1 MSRPA
6 APALPISGRTRVAGI
21 IGSPVGHSL
30 SPAMHNA
37 AFAACGLDWRYVAFE
52 VPAGGAGG
60 ALDAVRSLGLA
71 GLSVTMPHKADVAAL
86 VDERSATVEALGAAN
101 TVVVAPDG
109 RLRGESTDGEGLL
122 DTLRLDHGIDPA
134 GMAAVVLGAGGAAR
148 AVVRALADAGCRE
161 VVVVNRTA
169 STGAAAAA
177 LAGERGRAGGPDD
190 VGGADLL
197 VHATPLGMG
206 EDGTLP
212 VDPRR
217 LRRGQVVADLV
228 YHPLRTPL
236 LAAAAAQGCRTVD
249 GLGMLVHQGARQLE
263 LWTGLEAP
271 RDVMR
276 DAAEVAL
283 TGS

>member
-1 MSRPA
+1 VSRPA
-6 APALPISGRTRVAGI
+6 SPALSISGRTRVAGI
-21 IGSPVGHSL
+21 IGSPVAHSL

-60 ALDAVRSLGLA
+60 ALDAARALGLA
-71 GLSVTMPHKADVAAL
+71 GLSVTMPHKVDVAAL

-101 TVVVAPDG
+101 TVVVMPDG

-134 GMAAVVLGAGGAAR
+134 GMVAVVLGAGGAAR
-148 AVVRALADAGCRE
+148 AVIRALADAGCRE

-169 STGAAAAA
+169 SSGTAAAA
-177 LAGERGRAGGPDD
+177 LAGERGRAGGVDE

-197 VHATPLGMG
+197 VQATPLGMG

-212 VDPRR
+212 LDPRR
-217 LRRGQVVADLV
+217 LRAGQVVADLV

-276 DAAEVAL
+276 DAAEAAL
-283 TGS
+283 AGS

>member
-6 APALPISGRTRVAGI
+6 ALALPISGRTRVAGI
-21 IGSPVGHSL
+21 IGAPVAHSL

-52 VPAGGAGG
+52 VQAGGARG
-60 ALDAVRSLGLA
+60 ALDAVRALGLA

-101 TVVVAPDG
+101 TVVVAPNG

-122 DTLRLDHGIDPA
+122 DTLRLDHGIEPA
-134 GMAAVVLGAGGAAR
+134 GMAAAVLGAGGAAR

-161 VVVVNRTA
+161 VVVVNRTR
-169 STGAAAAA
+169 STGETAAA
-177 LAGERGRAGGPDD
+177 LAGERGRVGEPED
-190 VGGADLL
+190 VGRADLL
-197 VHATPLGMG
+197 VQATPAGMG
-206 EDGTLP
+206 EDSTLA
-212 VDPRR
+212 VDPR
-217 LRRGQVVADLV
+217 LLGAGQVVADLV

-236 LAAAAAQGCRTVD
+236 LVAAAAQGCRTVD

-271 RDVMR
+271 RAVMR
-276 DAAEVAL
+276 DAAEAAL
-283 TGS
+283 AGS

>member
-1 MSRPA
+1 VSRPPE
-6 APALPISGRTRVAGI
+6 PARPISGRTRLAGI
-21 IGSPVGHSL
+21 IGSPVDHSL

-37 AFAACGLDWRYVAFE
+37 AFASCGLDWRYVAFE

-60 ALDAVRSLGLA
+60 ALDAVRALGLA

-86 VDERSATVEALGAAN
+86 VDERSTTVEALGAAN
-101 TVVVAPDG
+101 TVVVASDG

-148 AVVRALADAGCRE
+148 AVVRTLADAGCRE
-161 VVVVNRTA
+161 IVVVNRTPSA
-169 STGAAAAA
+169 GAAASA

-197 VHATPLGMG
+197 VQATPLGMG
-206 EDGTLP
+206 GGGTLP

-217 LRRGQVVADLV
+217 LRSGQVVVDLV

-236 LAAAAAQGCRTVD
+236 LAAAAAKGCRTVD

-263 LWTGLEAP
+263 LWTGVEAP
-271 RDVMR
+271 RGVMR
-276 DAAEVAL
+276 DAAEAAL
-283 TGS
+283 AGS

>member
-6 APALPISGRTRVAGI
+6 DPALAISGRTRVAGI
-21 IGSPVGHSL
+21 IGSPVSHSL

-37 AFAACGLDWRYVAFE
+37 GFAACGLDWRYVAFE

-60 ALDAVRSLGLA
+60 ALDAVRALGLA

-86 VDERSATVEALGAAN
+86 VDERSATVEALGAVN
-101 TVVVAPDG
+101 TGLVAPDG

-148 AVVRALADAGCRE
+148 AAVRALADAGCRE

-169 STGAAAAA
+169 SRGAAAAA
-177 LAGERGRAGGPDD
+177 LAGQRGRAGGQED

-197 VHATPLGMG
+197 VQATPLGMG
-206 EDGTLP
+206 DDGTLP
-212 VDPRR
+212 VDPRC
-217 LRRGQVVADLV
+217 LRAGQVVADLV

-249 GLGMLVHQGARQLE
+249 GLGLLVHQGARQLE
-263 LWTGLEAP
+263 LWTRLEAP

-276 DAAEVAL
+276 DAAAAAL
-283 TGS
+283 AGS

>member
-1 MSRPA
+1 VSRPPE
-6 APALPISGRTRVAGI
+6 PARPISGRTRLAGV
-21 IGSPVGHSL
+21 IGSPVDHSL

-60 ALDAVRSLGLA
+60 ALDAVRALGVA

-101 TVVVAPDG
+101 TVVVASDG

-134 GMAAVVLGAGGAAR
+134 GMAAVVLGAG
-148 AVVRALADAGCRE
+148 CRE
-161 VVVVNRTA
+161 IVVVNRTPSAGAVA
-169 STGAAAAA
+169 SA

-197 VHATPLGMG
+197 VQATPLGMG
-206 EDGTLP
+206 AGGTLP

-217 LRRGQVVADLV
+217 LRSGQVVVDLV

-263 LWTGLEAP
+263 LWTGVEAP

-276 DAAEVAL
+276 DAAEAAL
-283 TGS
+283 AGS

>member
-1 MSRPA
+1 VSRPA
-6 APALPISGRTRVAGI
+6 TLTLSISGRTRVAGI

-37 AFAACGLDWRYVAFE
+37 AFAACGLDWCYVAFE

-60 ALDAVRSLGLA
+60 ALDAVRRLGLA

-122 DTLRLDHGIDPA
+122 DTLRLDHQIDPA
-134 GMAAVVLGAGGAAR
+134 GMVAVVLGAGGAAR
-148 AVVRALADAGCRE
+148 AVVRALAGAACRE

-169 STGAAAAA
+169 SSGEAAAA
-177 LAGERGRAGGPDD
+177 LAGGRGRAGDLD
-190 VGGADLL
+190 EVGRADLL
-197 VHATPLGMG
+197 VQATPLGMG
-206 EDGTLP
+206 EDGTMP
-212 VDPRR
+212 VDPGR
-217 LRRGQVVADLV
+217 LRAGQIVADLV

-236 LAAAAAQGCRTVD
+236 LLAAADRGCRTVD

-276 DAAEVAL
+276 NAAEAAL
-283 TGS
+283 AGS

>member
-1 MSRPA
+1 
-6 APALPISGRTRVAGI
+6 VAGI
-21 IGSPVGHSL
+21 IGSPVDHSL

-37 AFAACGLDWRYVAFE
+37 AFAACGLDWCYVAFE
-52 VPAGGAGG
+52 VPAGGAAG
-60 ALDAVRSLGLA
+60 ALDAVRALGLA
-71 GLSVTMPHKADVAAL
+71 GLSVTMPHKDDVAAL

-109 RLRGESTDGEGLL
+109 RLRGESTDGDGLL

-134 GMAAVVLGAGGAAR
+134 GMVAVVLGAGGAAR
-148 AVVRALADAGCRE
+148 AVVRALAGAGCRE

-169 STGAAAAA
+169 SSGEAAAA
-177 LAGERGRAGGPDD
+177 LAGGRGRAGGPDD
-190 VGGADLL
+190 VGRADLL
-197 VHATPLGMG
+197 VQATPLGMG

-217 LRRGQVVADLV
+217 LRAGQVVTDLV

-236 LAAAAAQGCRTVD
+236 LLAAAAQGCRTVD

-263 LWTGLEAP
+263 LWTGLDPP

-276 DAAEVAL
+276 DAAEAAL
-283 TGS
+283 AGS